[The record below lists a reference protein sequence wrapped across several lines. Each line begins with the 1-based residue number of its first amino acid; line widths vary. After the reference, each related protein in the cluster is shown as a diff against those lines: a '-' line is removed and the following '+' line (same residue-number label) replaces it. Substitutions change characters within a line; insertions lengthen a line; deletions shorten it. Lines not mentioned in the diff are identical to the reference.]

1 MILRKLIN
9 FIKFVYSQYFFDCF
23 TLDFINSNKKIFKNI
38 KPNVTN
44 SKIILIDLFD
54 WKPWILIWS
63 QIAKYFYKNGYQVKF
78 FYFPLYK
85 TKLSFYKI
93 TLRRLIKI
101 YNSFYATEGI
111 NELNFKYTKD
121 FEDKIKKKY
130 IEIKSK
136 EDLSQYVY
144 KNLRIGDLIY
154 ATYLRTSFN
163 PTIDFK
169 DKYLFKIFLRAH
181 KIYEKVEE
189 YFNENDVYAIIP
201 SHICY
206 ITYGIITR
214 IAAKN
219 SINIFKIFSK
229 NRGKNLFRLI
239 KIDPKFCIEENP
251 YYDFKKIF
259 SKFNDSE
266 KKRYLTIGK
275 ENIKR
280 RFNSTYDKNLP
291 YMKKGSFFIDKN
303 RDYKKELKL
312 DYNKRNIFVFPHCY
326 IDNCYRYRNMVFT
339 DFYEQI
345 NFILSFSENEN
356 IKFYYKPHPNELDG
370 FQNTHG
376 MFVNKYKNVTLINSN
391 FSNKAIIDLK
401 PDLCITNHGTIAH
414 EMAYFNIP
422 VLNTGDNPHINYNFS
437 YTAKDKNEIAK
448 IIENKIDINSKLK
461 IDKNEIYEF
470 IFMQY
475 YYFDNKFNKNNL
487 ILDSDYTKNNFK
499 LYNLSEETTK
509 NFENYLVNFMNSEYL
524 KNSDIS

>member
-1 MILRKLIN
+1 
-9 FIKFVYSQYFFDCF
+9 
-23 TLDFINSNKKIFKNI
+23 
-38 KPNVTN
+38 
-44 SKIILIDLFD
+44 
-54 WKPWILIWS
+54 
-63 QIAKYFYKNGYQVKF
+63 
-78 FYFPLYK
+78 
-85 TKLSFYKI
+85 
-93 TLRRLIKI
+93 
-101 YNSFYATEGI
+101 
-111 NELNFKYTKD
+111 
-121 FEDKIKKKY
+121 
-130 IEIKSK
+130 
-136 EDLSQYVY
+136 
-144 KNLRIGDLIY
+144 
-154 ATYLRTSFN
+154 
-163 PTIDFK
+163 
-169 DKYLFKIFLRAH
+169 
-181 KIYEKVEE
+181 
-189 YFNENDVYAIIP
+189 
-201 SHICY
+201 
-206 ITYGIITR
+206 
-214 IAAKN
+214 
-219 SINIFKIFSK
+219 
-229 NRGKNLFRLI
+229 
-239 KIDPKFCIEENP
+239 
-251 YYDFKKIF
+251 
-259 SKFNDSE
+259 
-266 KKRYLTIGK
+266 
-275 ENIKR
+275 
-280 RFNSTYDKNLP
+280 
-291 YMKKGSFFIDKN
+291 
-303 RDYKKELKL
+303 
-312 DYNKRNIFVFPHCY
+312 
-326 IDNCYRYRNMVFT
+326 MVFT

-509 NFENYLVNFMNSEYL
+509 NFEDYLVNFMNSEYL